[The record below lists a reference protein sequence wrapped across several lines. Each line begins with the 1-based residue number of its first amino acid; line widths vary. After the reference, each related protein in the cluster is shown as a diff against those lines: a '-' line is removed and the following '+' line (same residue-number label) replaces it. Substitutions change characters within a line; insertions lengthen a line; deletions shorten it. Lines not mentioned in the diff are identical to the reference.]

1 MKKKNTNNL
10 QQPPKDFKQFLYIH
24 THILIMTEPEVA
36 PYGGFLVKSLEDESE
51 NLKQLQQ
58 QSIEITTAQGTIE
71 TIRPEAIKITGVDN
85 LSTNDI
91 QNYVDYYI
99 NYTTTIIN
107 PETNEL
113 KYELVPFDQLIEFK
127 IEWIDDSSVNIA
139 FKTIDDCYKGL
150 QKISESPILEKL
162 GTQEYIEQS
171 IIERK
176 GKSYNPIID
185 FKKHQNLA
193 NRLKLANESKNTDNN
208 EVKTEELDSG
218 DANGVGASTG
228 DMEEDEVFVE
238 LIIRQSFQLDRK
250 VKNAS
255 QYSRYYLIHG
265 EPERRPRKHLNPQ
278 RRNKYPTGYRSR
290 RKNEG
295 NDDDQEDLF
304 ADKLKE
310 ERQSRS
316 NNRNIVVGGDDDE
329 EDLFADKLKQSKRDR
344 SRSPMRIDSEDV
356 SYRQR

>member
-1 MKKKNTNNL
+1 M
-10 QQPPKDFKQFLYIH
+10 
-24 THILIMTEPEVA
+24 MTEPEVA
-36 PYGGFLVKSLEDESE
+36 PYGGFLIKSLEDESE

-58 QSIEITTAQGTIE
+58 QSIEITTNQGTIE
-71 TIRPEAIKITGVDN
+71 IIRPEAIKIIGVDN

-91 QNYVDYYI
+91 QNYIDYYI
-99 NYTTTIIN
+99 NYITTIIN

-113 KYELVPFDQLIEFK
+113 KYELIPFDQLIEFK
-127 IEWIDDSSVNIA
+127 IEWIDDNSVNIV
-139 FKTIDDCYKGL
+139 FQTINDCYKSF

-162 GTQEYIEQS
+162 GSQEYINQS

-193 NRLKLANESKNTDNN
+193 NRLKLANEATNN
-208 EVKTEELDSG
+208 NNNNQIKVE
-218 DANGVGASTG
+218 DAG

-250 VKNAS
+250 IKNAS

-265 EPERRPRKHLNPQ
+265 EPERRSRPRKHLDPQ
-278 RRNKYPTGYRSR
+278 RRNKYPAGYRSR
-290 RKNEG
+290 KNN
-295 NDDDQEDLF
+295 NDNNIGDDQEDLF
-304 ADKLKE
+304 ADKLKG
-310 ERQSRS
+310 ERKSRS
-316 NNRNIVVGGDDDE
+316 DNRNVNEDHNHGNDDGNDDYDD
-329 EDLFADKLKQSKRDR
+329 DLFADKLKQSKRDR
-344 SRSPMRIDSEDV
+344 SRSPMRIDNEDI